1 MYKFLFPL
9 CILICGIPLAQA
21 AEAVLPEQSQQIESL
36 QRRADKLTYHE
47 LDANNYHLAKARSWL
62 DLALSEYYDK
72 DTTGIISAA
81 IGQAETLLDAL
92 EKHQAGITM
101 DTPMQ
106 LPGSDTVRTDLWDKI
121 TTLKKRDRFSC
132 GQRPIAQAE
141 AYLVWA
147 GHEYSESGQSHAES
161 YMRSVEDLIYAG
173 QVAIDNCSSAP
184 VVALPP
190 PPVEKIT
197 LSTDVLFAFDKSK
210 LEPSASPRLDELA
223 NSIKTKMD
231 TLEKIVLVGHTD
243 HLRSDGHLERNN
255 LLSVQRAE
263 SIKQYLIST
272 GIPADKIRA
281 TGVGSDQPIV
291 QCSTKMSKEK
301 QVICLQP
308 NRRVEVILNR
318 KKPAGVNKDPVK

>member
-9 CILICGIPLAQA
+9 CILFCGISLAQA
-21 AEAVLPEQSQQIESL
+21 TEAVMPEQLLQIESL
-36 QRRADKLTYHE
+36 LHRADKLTYGNF
-47 LDANNYHLAKARSWL
+47 DANNYHLAKARSWL
-62 DLALSEYYDK
+62 DVALSEYYDK

-92 EKHQAGITM
+92 EKHQTGITM
-101 DTPMQ
+101 DTPIQ

-132 GQRPIAQAE
+132 GQRSIAQAE
-141 AYLVWA
+141 TYLVWA
-147 GHEYSESGQSHAES
+147 GHEYSESGQSHAAS

-173 QVAIDNCSSAP
+173 QIAIDNCTSTP

-190 PPVEKIT
+190 PPVEKFT
-197 LSTDVLFAFDKSK
+197 LSTDVLFAFNKSK
-210 LEPSASPRLDELA
+210 LEPSASSRLDELA
-223 NSIKTKMD
+223 NSIKTTID
-231 TLEKIVLVGHTD
+231 TLEKVVLVGHTD
-243 HLRSDGHLERNN
+243 HLRSDGHLDRNN

-301 QVICLQP
+301 QVICLRP
-308 NRRVEVILNR
+308 NRRVDVILSR
-318 KKPAGVNKDPVK
+318 KKPAEANKEPVK